1 MTQGTGRE
9 KDTDS
14 GTNRHGGKG
23 RARKWVVAVA
33 LVTLGAGG
41 GALATIA
48 VDAGA
53 HSGWRHGSWMHGR
66 DHMATPERA
75 VERVQRVSA
84 WALGSVDATDEQ
96 RERIDAILAS
106 AVDDLFPLRD
116 EHRAHHRDLIAELA
130 RPQVDSAGLERIR
143 AAELALVE
151 KASGRLVDATVAIA
165 EVLDPEQRRQL
176 VERFADHVH

>member
-1 MTQGTGRE
+1 MTQGTTRG
-9 KDTDS
+9 KGTDN
-14 GTNRHGGKG
+14 GTNRHGGKRRVRG
-23 RARKWVVAVA
+23 WLVAVA
-33 LVTLGAGG
+33 LVGLGAGA
-41 GALATIA
+41 GALTTVA

-53 HSGWRHGSWMHGR
+53 HGGWRHGSWMRGH
-66 DHMATPERA
+66 DHTAGPERA
-75 VERVQRVSA
+75 IERVQRVSA

-106 AVDDLFPLRD
+106 AVDDLFALRD

-130 RPQVDSAGLERIR
+130 RPRIDPAGLERIR

-165 EVLDPEQRRQL
+165 EVLDPAQRQQL
-176 VERFADHVH
+176 VERFADHVR